1 MTRVEERGLHILEI
15 FVQSQARVHDKYLTK
30 LWSLLESVKRHKDA
44 DNAEQHKNR
53 QCNRVKRE
61 ARNALRK
68 ARRGAPVKPRCKD
81 DAERLA
87 RRRARQRAY
96 KERLAER
103 KAAAA

>member
-1 MTRVEERGLHILEI
+1 MTHETVARARVILEI
-15 FVQSQARVHDKYLTK
+15 FAEAQGIVADKTATREAALALVLRAK
-30 LWSLLESVKRHKDA
+30 KAA

-53 QCNRVKRE
+53 QCDLTKRE
-61 ARNALRK
+61 ARNAARK

-103 KAAAA
+103 KAAA